1 MNNAS
6 IGNDRLNFILN
17 LKKAGFIND
26 THRRNTHSNKTQAL
40 TKSVNMD
47 ISVVGIFNQLFVTG
61 FYTQKKN
68 RKNK

>member
-1 MNNAS
+1 M
-6 IGNDRLNFILN
+6 IVKILFLI

-47 ISVVGIFNQLFVTG
+47 ISVVGIFNELFVKG
-61 FYTQKKN
+61 FYTQKFVAKL
-68 RKNK
+68 RFL